1 MAARTFVIIGGTSG
15 LGLETARILTAE
27 HDVVVLGNV
36 EAEVAAVRADLGCD
50 AIVCDIAHPE
60 QLREAFDAVE
70 ARHGAIDGVA
80 ACASMW
86 AGGALEDIPVEAVRR
101 AIEVNVLGT
110 TFVLRETL
118 QRMKRQGRGNIV
130 YVGAVAVDVPR
141 PGIPLYRATKS
152 FGKSLVESLAQELVS
167 NHIKVMQMHPGPM
180 PTKLQERVG
189 AEFIDHIFAL
199 PAQVAREVVRLLL
212 LEPDDLYVSGQKVL
226 RADGRW

>member
-1 MAARTFVIIGGTSG
+1 MAARTFVVVGGTSG
-15 LGLETARILTAE
+15 LGLETARILNAE
-27 HDVVVLGNV
+27 HEVVVLGNV
-36 EAEVAAVRADLGCD
+36 AAEVANVRADLGCD
-50 AIVCDIAHPE
+50 ALTCDIANAD
-60 QLREAFDAVE
+60 QVRQAFDTVE
-70 ARHGAIDGVA
+70 ARHGAMDGVA
-80 ACASMW
+80 DCASMW
-86 AGGALEDIPVEAVRR
+86 AGGALEDMPVEAVRR

-110 TFVLRETL
+110 TFVLREAL

-152 FGKSLVESLAQELVS
+152 YGKSLVESLAQELVS
-167 NHIKVMQMHPGPM
+167 NRIKVMQMHPGPM

-199 PAQVAREVVRLLL
+199 PEQVAREVARMLL

>member
-1 MAARTFVIIGGTSG
+1 MAAKTFVIVGGTSG

-27 HDVVVLGNV
+27 HEVVVLGNV
-36 EAEVAAVRADLGCD
+36 ETEVADVRANLGCD
-50 AIVCDIAHPE
+50 ALTCDIANPD
-60 QLREAFDAVE
+60 QLRETFDTVE
-70 ARHGAIDGVA
+70 TRHGAIDGVA

-86 AGGALEDIPVEAVRR
+86 AGGALEEIPVDAVRR

-110 TFVLRETL
+110 AFVLREAL
-118 QRMKRQGRGNIV
+118 IRMKRQGRGNIV

-141 PGIPLYRATKS
+141 PKIPLYRATKS

-167 NHIKVMQMHPGPM
+167 NRIKVMQMHPGPM

-199 PAQVAREVVRLLL
+199 PEQVAREVARMLL